1 MDATTS
7 GSNDEWEA
15 VDRRPTYD
23 ELLAE
28 NLRLKGRVHHLE
40 NVVHKLEARVQ
51 ELEQVIEKLN
61 RDGKRQAAPFRKHD
75 QPATE
80 PKKPGRKSGRRHG
93 PHAQRAV
100 PPRIDEKYDVPL
112 PAKCPHCNEQRVRET
127 HVAPQYQTEIPRTVI
142 YRQFDVHVGI
152 CDHCGR
158 SVEGRHS
165 LQTSSARGAAASQLG
180 AGVHAALAIM
190 NKQLGLSHGKCVK
203 LLSTLFDGLTIAR
216 GTSARS
222 MARTARR
229 CEPAYEQLRKDIRQ
243 SPQIVPDETGW
254 RVGGRTA
261 WLHVFASQQRTVY
274 VIDPTRSGRP
284 AEQLLGKDWSGT
296 LVHDGWS
303 VYDNFK
309 CAAHQQC
316 LAHLQRRCETLLTTA
331 SGIAAQFPRSVLT
344 LIDVAYDMRR
354 AWRGHRMSGDS
365 LAEAGLCMA
374 VELERIAGG
383 QFTNEANRHLSGHLL
398 KHALDWFWFLID
410 PKVDAT
416 NYRGEQAIRPAVVN
430 RKVWGGNRTW
440 LGARWQG
447 ILMSVLRTCEQQTG
461 HLFDYLINTLSQ
473 PPPIPALS

>member
-1 MDATTS
+1 MEATRS
-7 GSNDEWEA
+7 DLNDEWEA

-28 NLRLKGRVHHLE
+28 NLRLKAL
-40 NVVHKLEARVQ
+40 VHKLEARAR
-51 ELEQVIEKLN
+51 ELEQAIEKLA
-61 RDGKRQAAPFRKHD
+61 REEKRQAAPFRKHD
-75 QPATE
+75 QPAAE

-100 PPRIDEKYDVPL
+100 PPRIDETYDVPL
-112 PAKCPHCNEQRVRET
+112 PTKCPHCGEQQIRET
-127 HVAPQYQTEIPRTVI
+127 HVAPQYQTEIPRTVVF
-142 YRQFDVHVGI
+142 RQFDVHVGV

-158 SVEGRHS
+158 SVEGRHA

-203 LLSTLFDGLTIAR
+203 LLSTLFEGLTIAR

-222 MARTARR
+222 IARTARR

-243 SPQIVPDETGW
+243 SSQIAPDETGW
-254 RVGGRTA
+254 RVGGRPA
-261 WLHVFASQQRTVY
+261 WLHALASQRETVY

-284 AEQLLGKDWSGT
+284 AEQLLGMDWSGT

-316 LAHLQRRCETLLTTA
+316 LAHLERRCQRLLETA
-331 SGIAAQFPRSVLT
+331 SGIAAKFPRSVLS
-344 LIDVAYDMRR
+344 LIDVAYDVRR
-354 AWRGHRMSGDS
+354 AWRGHRLSSD
-365 LAEAGLCMA
+365 LQVDAGLSLA

-383 QFTNEANRHLSGHLL
+383 RFTNEANRRLSGHLL
-398 KHALDWFWFLID
+398 KHAMNWFWFLID
-410 PKVDAT
+410 PKIDAT

-440 LGARWQG
+440 PGARCQS
-447 ILMSVLRTCEQQTG
+447 ILMSVLHTCEQRAQCI
-461 HLFDYLINTLSQ
+461 FDYLVNALSQ
-473 PPPIPALS
+473 PHPPPLPC